1 MGSTKRST
9 LQDIANL
16 AGVTKVTVSK
26 ALRNQEGVS
35 ESVKS
40 RILEI
45 ANSLSYNY
53 ALSSRIY
60 RSNCTNNIAV
70 LVPEVFMDKEEIFY
84 TSIFKYL
91 CGEAIKRNH
100 FVILNVV
107 TKKDE
112 DHLTRPAV
120 CNENKVDA
128 VIILG
133 QLHENYVES
142 IKSYGF
148 PVILL
153 DFHYPNIGLDCIV
166 TDNIEG
172 MYNAT
177 RYLID
182 RGHSDIGFVGNVK
195 LTSSIRDRYLGYYKA
210 LIEEGITINN
220 NNIVIEKDDFNIDT
234 DIQLPKE
241 MPTAFVCNSDYAA
254 IRLMEKLAESHYS
267 VPNDVSI
274 IGFDDTLYSITS
286 HPQLTTVSVNRRSL
300 AENAVT
306 MILDQ
311 ILNAKLIPRKLIV
324 TTTIIER
331 DSVRNLKI
339 NG

>member
-1 MGSTKRST
+1 V
-9 LQDIANL
+9 I
-16 AGVTKVTVSK
+16 
-26 ALRNQEGVS
+26 
-35 ESVKS
+35 
-40 RILEI
+40 
-45 ANSLSYNY
+45 
-53 ALSSRIY
+53 
-60 RSNCTNNIAV
+60 
-70 LVPEVFMDKEEIFY
+70 VPEVFMDKDETFY

-112 DHLTRPAV
+112 DHLTRPTV
-120 CNENKVDA
+120 CNENKIDA

-133 QLHENYVES
+133 QFNEKYVKS

-148 PVILL
+148 PVVLL
-153 DFHYPNIGLDCIV
+153 NFHYSDIGLDCIV

-182 RGHSDIGFVGNVK
+182 KGHMNIGFVGNVK
-195 LTSSIRDRYLGYYKA
+195 LTNSIRDRYLGYYKA
-210 LIEEGITINN
+210 LIEEDILINN
-220 NNIVIEKDDFNIDT
+220 DNIVLEKDDLNN
-234 DIQLPKE
+234 DIEIKLPKH

-254 IRLMEKLAESHYS
+254 IRLMEKLVESNYS
-267 VPNDVSI
+267 VPYDISV
-274 IGFDDTLYSITS
+274 IGFDDILYSIIS

-306 MILDQ
+306 MIIDQ

-339 NG
+339 NGENCT